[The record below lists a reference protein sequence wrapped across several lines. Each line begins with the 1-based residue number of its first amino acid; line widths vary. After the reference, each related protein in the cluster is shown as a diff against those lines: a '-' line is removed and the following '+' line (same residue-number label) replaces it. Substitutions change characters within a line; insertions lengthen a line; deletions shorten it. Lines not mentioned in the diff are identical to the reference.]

1 VDRKHRLTGSNDIQ
15 RVRAAGTSYAH
26 PLMVLI
32 ASPNHMPLTR
42 FGVAAGR
49 QLGTAVRRNR
59 AKRRLRAAL
68 DALLPR
74 LAPGWDT
81 LWIAR
86 SGLVAAEWPE
96 VERTVAGLCRRAGLL
111 QNPA

>member
-1 VDRKHRLTGSNDIQ
+1 V
-15 RVRAAGTSYAH
+15 GTSYAH
-26 PLMVLI
+26 PLMVLV

-68 DALLPR
+68 EALRPT
-74 LAPGWDT
+74 LAPGWDMV
-81 LWIAR
+81 WIAR
-86 SGLVAAEWPE
+86 SGLVVAEWSE
-96 VERTVAGLCRRAGLL
+96 VERTVASLCRRAGLV
-111 QNPA
+111 QNSA